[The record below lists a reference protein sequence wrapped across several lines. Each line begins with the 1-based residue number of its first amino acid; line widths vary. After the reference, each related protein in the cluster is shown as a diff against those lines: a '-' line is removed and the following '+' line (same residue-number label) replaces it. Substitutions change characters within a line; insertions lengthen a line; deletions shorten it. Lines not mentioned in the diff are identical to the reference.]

1 MKNRTVLT
9 ALFVCLLGVSVCFG
23 ADWPQFRGPDR
34 SGKATEGILM
44 KSWPEGGPKLLWSQ
58 EGLGKGFAS
67 VSVTNGMVYTTG
79 VEDKTCYI
87 YAFDVKGKPVWKKS
101 LGDGWT
107 GSYPGSRTIPTIDG
121 DRLYAM
127 SGQGRIGC
135 YNAATGKNIW
145 SVDTVNE
152 FGAKNIRWG
161 IAESV
166 LIDGKKVIC
175 TPGGSDATVVALDK
189 MSGKTIWTSKGLSEK
204 SAYCSPILVEEGSN
218 RFVITMVE
226 KSIVCLDI
234 ETGKLIWQIPHETKY
249 DISAVSPIYH
259 NGMLYVTN
267 AYGRGGVMY
276 QLSNNATKWEKK
288 WEDKTLE
295 CHHGG
300 VILVDGNVYGSNSR
314 GWVCLDL
321 ATGKVNYTEKV
332 VGKGSAIYVD
342 GLFYLYGENGELAL
356 VKATASAFETISSF
370 QITLGD
376 DKHWAHPAIS
386 NGVLYM
392 RHGNTL
398 MAFDIMAK

>member
-1 MKNRTVLT
+1 MKNRTVLI
-9 ALFVCLLGVSVCFG
+9 ALFVCLLGVSACFG

-34 SGKATEGILM
+34 NGKATEGILM

-58 EGLGKGFAS
+58 DGLGKGFAS
-67 VSVTNGMVYTTG
+67 MSIANGMVYTTG
-79 VEDKTCYI
+79 VEKKTCYI

-101 LGDGWT
+101 LGKGWT

-121 DRLYAM
+121 DRLYVM

-135 YNAATGKNIW
+135 YNARTGKNIW
-145 SVDTVNE
+145 SVDTEKE

-175 TPGGSDATVVALDK
+175 TPGGKNATVVALDK
-189 MSGKTIWTSKGLSEK
+189 MSGRTIWTSKGLSEK
-204 SAYCSPILVEEGSN
+204 SAYCSPILIEEGPS
-218 RFVITMVE
+218 RFVITLVE
-226 KSIVCLDI
+226 KSIVCIDI

-267 AYGRGGVMY
+267 SYGRGGVMY
-276 QLSNNATKWEKK
+276 QLTNNATKWEKK

-300 VILVDGNVYGSNSR
+300 VILIDGNVYGSNSR
-314 GWVCLDL
+314 SWVCLDL
-321 ATGKVNYTEKV
+321 ATGKINYTDKV
-332 VGKGSAIYVD
+332 VGKGSGIYVD
-342 GLFYLYGENGELAL
+342 GLFYMYGENGQLVL
-356 VKATASAFETISSF
+356 VKATDSGFNTISSF
-370 QITLGD
+370 KITLGD

-398 MAFDIMAK
+398 MAFDIKAK